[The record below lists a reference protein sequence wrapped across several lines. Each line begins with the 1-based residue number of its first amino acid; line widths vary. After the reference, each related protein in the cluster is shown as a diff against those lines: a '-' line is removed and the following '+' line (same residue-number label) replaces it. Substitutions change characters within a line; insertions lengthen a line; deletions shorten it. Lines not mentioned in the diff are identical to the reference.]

1 MLERGGWIVLFLMCA
16 IWVCAGSQP
25 VAGMESGD
33 VSVPWKYKRLYSELE
48 SKLQE
53 LNGTI
58 KSKWDGKKRDTA
70 FGLELLVAS
79 SNRGEVLLTDRVF
92 QSTVLTLNRV
102 KDLGIQSVALTIQ
115 YPLITDSYPRSAEY
129 LKFYKKVADEIH
141 RRGQKV
147 IVKMSTL
154 FQEQAFSKVKG
165 DYKGLTVDRF
175 KEELREMAINIVKE
189 VRPDYLVIL
198 SETDTNAR
206 NTGLDLSVQNFAAT
220 VSYVARGLRPTKVLL
235 GAGAGT
241 WSDLEYFEVLV
252 DIPELDFVDIHIYP
266 IQGDLVVDRVLKV
279 ASMARA
285 KKKRITIGEAWLY
298 KVSSRELGRVS
309 FSQLKAF
316 ARGVFSF
323 WQPLDEMFVE
333 MAVNLSYHIDADF
346 CSFFWMK
353 YFYNYVAYG
362 RRTKWLGDGKLIQK
376 SEMAAAEQIVNGSI
390 NKTGGRFRS
399 LIKK

>member
-198 SETDTNAR
+198 SEPDTNAR

-285 KKKRITIGEAWLY
+285 NSDCSSSFILTIPGLI
-298 KVSSRELGRVS
+298 G
-309 FSQLKAF
+309 
-316 ARGVFSF
+316 
-323 WQPLDEMFVE
+323 
-333 MAVNLSYHIDADF
+333 MA
-346 CSFFWMK
+346 
-353 YFYNYVAYG
+353 G
-362 RRTKWLGDGKLIQK
+362 
-376 SEMAAAEQIVNGSI
+376 
-390 NKTGGRFRS
+390 
-399 LIKK
+399 